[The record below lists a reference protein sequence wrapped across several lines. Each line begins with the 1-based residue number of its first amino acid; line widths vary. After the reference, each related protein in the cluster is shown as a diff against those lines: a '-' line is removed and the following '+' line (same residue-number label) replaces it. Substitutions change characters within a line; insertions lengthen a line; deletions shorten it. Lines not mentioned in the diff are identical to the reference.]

1 MSQIEKRLGSKICFG
16 TLALGENYRSLA
28 KLLSKDI
35 EQYSPNTPLIVLTD
49 KPQEFTNDANVLAFK
64 HRQQSIGCYHDKR
77 FVIAKGL
84 SLFDSCIFIDAD
96 MRILAPIE
104 EELEWQPGITA
115 HTVWTNILKHN
126 KNEFEIK
133 LLSRM
138 AEKLNLN
145 LEEISFVHECLFV
158 VTKDSG
164 KEQEFLRQWDR
175 IAPFF
180 ELNGFYRGE
189 GHTIGLAAAKAEFD
203 IRRDS
208 MEAIFF
214 FKDKLE
220 IQKLKRDESVSSEI
234 LKLLEI
240 QKQYEYPSKTFIEK
254 VIRKITK
261 KVIYVY
267 CLLSC
272 RIVTIRN
279 FKFYYL

>member
-1 MSQIEKRLGSKICFG
+1 
-16 TLALGENYRSLA
+16 
-28 KLLSKDI
+28 
-35 EQYSPNTPLIVLTD
+35 
-49 KPQEFTNDANVLAFK
+49 
-64 HRQQSIGCYHDKR
+64 
-77 FVIAKGL
+77 
-84 SLFDSCIFIDAD
+84 

-104 EELEWQPGITA
+104 EQLEWQPGITA

-189 GHTIGLAAAKAEFD
+189 GHTIGLAAAKAGFN

-208 MEAIFF
+208 METIFF

-220 IQKLKRDESVSSEI
+220 IHKLKRDESASNEI
-234 LKLLEI
+234 KKLLEI

-261 KVIYVY
+261 KVIYLY
-267 CLLSC
+267 CLSYC
-272 RIVTIRN
+272 IIVTIRN
-279 FKFYYL
+279 FEFYYL